1 MLRLLQIEFQKLWLN
16 RTSRILIYISFI
28 FPLSILILSS
38 IKINFFGYFT
48 LDLSETKIFEF
59 PYIWHI
65 TTFFVAFFKFFF
77 AIVVVSMIGN
87 EYSNRT
93 LKQNLIDGL
102 SKREVI
108 LSKFYFIFAY
118 SLVTTVVVGVIIIGL
133 GMINTP
139 SSDLYLDTI
148 FSGSEFIIGYFVKL
162 LTFYSFCLFV
172 GVLIKRSAF
181 SLGFLFVSFIVE
193 MILYSLF
200 WFRWYDE
207 VTAKSIMQFFPF
219 TSMWN
224 LVDHPFV
231 RMKNVHDPSEF
242 IPTDYAVHWYEVVI
256 ALTWVCIY
264 IFLSYRLLKRRD
276 L

>member
-16 RTSRILIYISFI
+16 RTSRILIYVSFI

-38 IKINFFGYFT
+38 IKINFFGLFII
-48 LDLSETKIFEF
+48 DLSETQIFEF

-65 TTFFVAFFKFFF
+65 TTFFIAFFKFFF

-102 SKREVI
+102 SKKEVI
-108 LSKFYFIFAY
+108 LSKFYFILAY
-118 SLVTTVVVGVIIIGL
+118 SVVVTALVFVITLIIG
-133 GMINTP
+133 MSNAP
-139 SSDLYLDTI
+139 SSALYVDII
-148 FSGSEFIIGYFVKL
+148 FDGSEFILAYFLKL
-162 LTFYSFCLFV
+162 LTFFSLCLCV

-181 SLGFLFVSFIVE
+181 SLGFLFILYIAE
-193 MILYSLF
+193 MIFYALTKFEWSNAQ
-200 WFRWYDE
+200 
-207 VTAKSIMQFFPF
+207 TADSIFQFMPY

-224 LVDHPFV
+224 LINDPVT
-231 RMKNVHDPSEF
+231 RMINVNNPGEMR
-242 IPTDYAVHWYEVVI
+242 PTDYAVHWYEIVI
-256 ALTWVCIY
+256 ALSWIAIY

>member
-1 MLRLLQIEFQKLWLN
+1 MLRLLQIEFQKIWLN
-16 RTSRILIYISFI
+16 RTSKILLLISFV

-38 IKINFFGYFT
+38 IKINFFGFI

-102 SKREVI
+102 SKKEVI
-108 LSKFYFIFAY
+108 LSKFYFILAY
-118 SLVTTVVVGVIIIGL
+118 SVVVTLFVFIITLLIG
-133 GMINTP
+133 IFNSPP
-139 SSDLYLDTI
+139 SSLYIDTI
-148 FSGSEFIIGYFVKL
+148 LDGSEFILAYFVKL
-162 LTFYSFCLFV
+162 LTFFSLCLFV

-181 SLGFLFVSFIVE
+181 ALGFLFVSFVLE
-193 MILYSLF
+193 LILYGLF
-200 WFRWYDE
+200 RFEWFDYD
-207 VTAKSIMQFFPF
+207 KSNEIMQFFPF

-224 LVDHPFV
+224 LIDEPFS
-231 RMKNVHDPSEF
+231 RIASLHTTEKFP
-242 IPTDYAVHWYEVVI
+242 ITDYPVYWYEIVI
-256 ALTWVCIY
+256 AAIWIFIY

>member
-1 MLRLLQIEFQKLWLN
+1 MLRLLQIEFQKIWLN
-16 RTSRILIYISFI
+16 RTSKILLLISFV

-38 IKINFFGYFT
+38 IKINFFGFI

-102 SKREVI
+102 SKKEVI
-108 LSKFYFIFAY
+108 LSKFYFILAY
-118 SLVTTVVVGVIIIGL
+118 SLVVTLFVFIITLLIG
-133 GMINTP
+133 IFNSP
-139 SSDLYLDTI
+139 SGSLYIDTI
-148 FSGSEFIIGYFVKL
+148 FDGSEFILAYFTKL
-162 LTFYSFCLFV
+162 LTFFSLCLFV

-181 SLGFLFVSFIVE
+181 ALGFLFVSFVLE
-193 MILYSLF
+193 LILYGLF
-200 WFRWYDE
+200 RFEWFDYD
-207 VTAKSIMQFFPF
+207 KSNEIMQFFPF

-224 LVDHPFV
+224 LIDEPFS
-231 RMKNVHDPSEF
+231 RIASLHTTEKFP
-242 IPTDYAVHWYEVVI
+242 ITDYPAYWYEFVI
-256 ALTWVCIY
+256 AAVWIFIY

>member
-16 RTSRILIYISFI
+16 RTSKILIFISFV

-38 IKINFFGYFT
+38 IKINFFGLFVIN
-48 LDLSETKIFEF
+48 LAETKIFEF

-102 SKREVI
+102 SKKEFI
-108 LSKFYFIFAY
+108 LSKFYFILAY
-118 SLVTTVVVGVIIIGL
+118 SLVVTLFV
-133 GMINTP
+133 
-139 SSDLYLDTI
+139 
-148 FSGSEFIIGYFVKL
+148 FIITLLIGIFNSPSESMYIDKILEGSIFIPAYFIKL
-162 LTFYSFCLFV
+162 LTFFSLCLFV

-181 SLGFLFVSFIVE
+181 SLGALFIGFILE
-193 MILYSLF
+193 LILYGLF
-200 WFRWYDE
+200 RFRWYDYDTSNE
-207 VTAKSIMQFFPF
+207 IMQFFPF

-224 LVDHPFV
+224 LIDEPFTRIGTLHTTENIFV
-231 RMKNVHDPSEF
+231 
-242 IPTDYAVHWYEVVI
+242 TDYNAYWYEFVI
-256 ALTWVCIY
+256 AAVWIFIY
-264 IFLSYRLLKRRD
+264 IFFSYRLLKRRD

>member
-1 MLRLLQIEFQKLWLN
+1 MLRLLQIEFQKIWLN
-16 RTSRILIYISFI
+16 RTSKILLLISFI

-38 IKINFFGYFT
+38 IKINFFGFI

-102 SKREVI
+102 SKKEVI
-108 LSKFYFIFAY
+108 LSKFYFILAY
-118 SLVTTVVVGVIIIGL
+118 SLVVTMFVFIITLFIG
-133 GMINTP
+133 IFNTA
-139 SSDLYLDTI
+139 SGDLHIDTI
-148 FSGSEFIIGYFVKL
+148 FRGSEFIPAYFVKL
-162 LTFYSFCLFV
+162 LTFFSFCLFV

-181 SLGFLFVSFIVE
+181 ALGFLFVSFVLE
-193 MILYSLF
+193 LILYGLF
-200 WFRWYDE
+200 RFEWFNYDTSNE
-207 VTAKSIMQFFPF
+207 IMQFFPF

-224 LVDHPFV
+224 LIDEPFSRIASLHTTEV
-231 RMKNVHDPSEF
+231 FP
-242 IPTDYAVHWYEVVI
+242 ITDYHVYWYEFVI
-256 ALTWVCIY
+256 AAIWIFIY
-264 IFLSYRLLKRRD
+264 IFFSYRLLKRRD

>member
-16 RTSRILIYISFI
+16 RTSKLLIFISFV

-38 IKINFFGYFT
+38 IKINFFGLFVIN
-48 LDLSETKIFEF
+48 LAETKIFEF

-102 SKREVI
+102 SKKEFI
-108 LSKFYFIFAY
+108 LSKFYFILAY
-118 SLVTTVVVGVIIIGL
+118 SLVVTLFVFIITLFIGFFNSPAESKY
-133 GMINTP
+133 I
-139 SSDLYLDTI
+139 DTI
-148 FSGSEFIIGYFVKL
+148 LEGSIFIPAYFTKL
-162 LTFYSFCLFV
+162 LTFFSLCLFV

-181 SLGFLFVSFIVE
+181 SLGALFVGFILE
-193 MILYSLF
+193 LILYGLF
-200 WFRWYDE
+200 RFKWYDYDTSNE
-207 VTAKSIMQFFPF
+207 IMQFFPF

-224 LVDHPFV
+224 LIDEPFTRIGTLHTTENIFV
-231 RMKNVHDPSEF
+231 
-242 IPTDYAVHWYEVVI
+242 TDYYAYWYEFLI
-256 ALTWVCIY
+256 AAVWIFIY

>member
-1 MLRLLQIEFQKLWLN
+1 MIRLLQIEFQKVWLN
-16 RTSRILIYISFI
+16 RTSRILLLISFI

-38 IKINFFGYFT
+38 IKINIFGYV

-102 SKREVI
+102 SKKEVI
-108 LSKFYFIFAY
+108 LSKFYFVFIY
-118 SLVTTVVVGVIIIGL
+118 SLVVTLFVFVITLIIG
-133 GMINTP
+133 IAN
-139 SSDLYLDTI
+139 SSSGNLYIDTI
-148 FSGSEFIIGYFVKL
+148 FNGSEFILAYFVKL
-162 LTFYSFCLFV
+162 LTFFSFCLFI

-181 SLGFLFVSFIVE
+181 ALGFLFVSFIIE
-193 MILYSLF
+193 LILYGLF
-200 WFRWYDE
+200 RFEWYNYDISNE
-207 VTAKSIMQFFPF
+207 IMQFFPF

-224 LVDHPFV
+224 LIDEPIT
-231 RMKNVHDPSEF
+231 RMGSLHTTEKIF
-242 IPTDYAVHWYEVVI
+242 ITDYHVYWYEFLI
-256 ALTWVCIY
+256 ASVWIFIY

>member
-16 RTSRILIYISFI
+16 RTSRILIYISFV

-38 IKINFFGYFT
+38 IKINFFGLFT
-48 LDLSETKIFEF
+48 IDLSETQIFEF

-65 TTFFVAFFKFFF
+65 TTFFIAFFKFFF

-102 SKREVI
+102 SKKEVI
-108 LSKFYFIFAY
+108 LSKFYFILAY
-118 SLVTTVVVGVIIIGL
+118 TAVVTALVFVITLSLGIAHA
-133 GMINTP
+133 P

-148 FSGSEFIIGYFVKL
+148 FNGSEFILGYFMKL
-162 LTFYSFCLFV
+162 MTFFSLCLLV

-181 SLGFLFVSFIVE
+181 ALGFLFILYITE
-193 MILYSLF
+193 MIFYALTKF
-200 WFRWYDE
+200 EWANE
-207 VTAKSIMQFFPF
+207 ETANAIFQFLPF
-219 TSMWN
+219 TAMWN
-224 LVDHPFV
+224 LIDQPVI
-231 RMKNVHDPSEF
+231 RMANVNNPTE
-242 IPTDYAVHWYEVVI
+242 IMATDYAVHWYEI
-256 ALTWVCIY
+256 AIAAAWVGLS

>member
-16 RTSRILIYISFI
+16 RTSRNLIYISFV

-59 PYIWHI
+59 PYIWHV
-65 TTFFVAFFKFFF
+65 TTFFIAFFKFFF

-102 SKREVI
+102 SKKEVI
-108 LSKFYFIFAY
+108 LSKFYFILAY
-118 SLVTTVVVGVIIIGL
+118 SAIVTAVVFIIVLLIGVF
-133 GMINTP
+133 NTP
-139 SSDLYLDTI
+139 SANLYLDTI
-148 FSGSEFIIGYFVKL
+148 FNGSEFILAYFVKL
-162 LTFYSFCLFV
+162 LTFFSFCLFV

-181 SLGFLFVSFIVE
+181 ALGFLFVSFIVE
-193 MILYSLF
+193 LILYGLF
-200 WFRWYDE
+200 RFRWYDYDTSNE
-207 VTAKSIMQFFPF
+207 IMQFFPF

-224 LVDHPFV
+224 LIDEPFSRIV
-231 RMKNVHDPSEF
+231 SLLNPQEMFV
-242 IPTDYAVHWYEVVI
+242 TDYKVYWYEFLI
-256 ALTWVCIY
+256 AIVWIVIY
-264 IFLSYRLLKRRD
+264 IFFSYRLLKRRD

>member
-16 RTSRILIYISFI
+16 RTSRILIYISFV

-38 IKINFFGYFT
+38 LRISLFGISI
-48 LDLSETKIFEF
+48 DLSQTQIFEL

-65 TTFFVAFFKFFF
+65 TTYFIAFFKFFF

-102 SKREVI
+102 SKKEVI
-108 LSKFYFIFAY
+108 LSKFYFILAY
-118 SLVTTVVVGVIIIGL
+118 SLLVTALVFVITLLIAV
-133 GMINTP
+133 INAP
-139 SSDLYLDTI
+139 SSSLYIDII
-148 FSGSEFIIGYFVKL
+148 FDGSEFILAYFFKL
-162 LTFYSFCLFV
+162 LAFFSFCLLA

-181 SLGFLFVSFIVE
+181 ALGFLFVFYITE
-193 MILYSLF
+193 MILYALTYNKWANETVANEIF
-200 WFRWYDE
+200 
-207 VTAKSIMQFFPF
+207 QFAPF
-219 TSMWN
+219 TSMAN
-224 LVDHPFV
+224 LINEPIT
-231 RMKNVHDPSEF
+231 RMINVNNPGEAL
-242 IPTDYAVHWYEVVI
+242 PTDYAVHWYEIAI
-256 ALTWVCIY
+256 ALAWIGIY